1 MAHSR
6 HKAIVAGLALTLT
19 LGSTAPALATLSD
32 ETPTTDTDPNGVG
45 APLPSDYDKTDFYEG
60 QENVRTF
67 AKVRSASRLAPLKL
81 SDEMKYFAQFESHGN
96 YDQGLSYGDGYNA
109 MGFYQFDRRYSLM
122 GFIQQVYS
130 YDSTKYAMFRGPLE
144 HADTLS
150 SKTYSMYDSDTRQL
164 TGLAQDL
171 NEAWHAAYKADPEEF
186 SALQDAYAYNNYYLP
201 VQSILLNSYGVDVR
215 DRADCV
221 KGLVWGMCNMFGS
234 GGVRN
239 YFKDANL
246 NDDMTDRE
254 LVTALCDTVVNRV
267 SYYCSS
273 QPQYWTGW
281 QNRYKK
287 EKQICLTYIAED
299 EAQQNAADKEEQ
311 EKPSTPVTPETPSKP
326 ATPSTPET
334 PTTPP
339 ASDTSSDSG
348 KDNAAGNAAGSSN
361 GNSSSIQVPSNGVSN
376 GGTANMRPNGST
388 GDAAQL
394 PSDDSNNG
402 NDQADQGS
410 NAGGTNGSTAND
422 ANGNTEESKNPT
434 KQPDSQQSSDAT
446 DDEGDEAGE
455 APVAASDN
463 NGDKKD
469 EATKDQESGVG
480 KSAAGESKPD
490 DGKKA
495 ADEKTDKDS
504 LPQTGDIAGIVLT
517 GAAGL
522 AMAGGSFVS
531 LSKKERD
538 EV

>member
-1 MAHSR
+1 MVHSR

-45 APLPSDYDKTDFYEG
+45 VPLPSDYDKTDFYEG

-130 YDSTKYAMFRGPLE
+130 YDSAKYAMFKGPLE

-186 SALQDAYAYNNYYLP
+186 SSLQDAYAYNNYYLP

-311 EKPSTPVTPETPSKP
+311 EKPSTPTTPVVPT
-326 ATPSTPET
+326 T
-334 PTTPP
+334 PTTPSI
-339 ASDTSSDSG
+339 SDTPADSD
-348 KDNAAGNAAGSSN
+348 KDDAGNGNSTTGSSN
-361 GNSSSIQVPSNGVSN
+361 GSSSSSNGSSAQAPSNGASN
-376 GGTANMRPNGST
+376 GGTTGNASN
-388 GDAAQL
+388 GDADGVPQQ
-394 PSDDSNNG
+394 PSGDS
-402 NDQADQGS
+402 D
-410 NAGGTNGSTAND
+410 
-422 ANGNTEESKNPT
+422 
-434 KQPDSQQSSDAT
+434 
-446 DDEGDEAGE
+446 
-455 APVAASDN
+455 
-463 NGDKKD
+463 
-469 EATKDQESGVG
+469 
-480 KSAAGESKPD
+480 SAAGEDNQSSNANGSNGGAASDASGNTGGAKAPLKKPSSQQPSAVED
-490 DGKKA
+490 DEDNGASDASAAAADDNDGKKGA
-495 ADEKTDKDS
+495 AVKSSGDDAGKSSAEGSKEDGSSKKTAGDKS
-504 LPQTGDIAGIVLT
+504 GKEGLPQTGDIVGIVLT

-522 AMAGGSFVS
+522 AVAGGSFVS
-531 LSKKERD
+531 LGKKERD
-538 EV
+538 EA

>member
-130 YDSTKYAMFRGPLE
+130 YDSAKYAMFKGPLE

-239 YFKDANL
+239 YFNDANL

-311 EKPSTPVTPETPSKP
+311 EKPSTPTTPVVPT
-326 ATPSTPET
+326 T
-334 PTTPP
+334 PTTPSI
-339 ASDTSSDSG
+339 SDTPADSDKDDGNSS
-348 KDNAAGNAAGSSN
+348 AGPSNGSSSSSN
-361 GNSSSIQVPSNGVSN
+361 GSPAQAPSNGASN
-376 GGTANMRPNGST
+376 GGTTGNVSS
-388 GDAAQL
+388 GDADGVPQQ
-394 PSDDSNNG
+394 PSGDSG
-402 NDQADQGS
+402 
-410 NAGGTNGSTAND
+410 
-422 ANGNTEESKNPT
+422 
-434 KQPDSQQSSDAT
+434 
-446 DDEGDEAGE
+446 
-455 APVAASDN
+455 
-463 NGDKKD
+463 
-469 EATKDQESGVG
+469 
-480 KSAAGESKPD
+480 SAAGEDNQSSNANGSNGGAASDDSGNTGGAKAPLKKPSSQQPSD
-490 DGKKA
+490 AEDDENDGTSDASAAAADDNDGKKGA
-495 ADEKTDKDS
+495 AVKSSGDDAGKSSAEGSKEDGSSKKTAGDKS
-504 LPQTGDIAGIVLT
+504 GKEGLPQTGDIVGIVLT

-522 AMAGGSFVS
+522 AVAGGSFVS
-531 LSKKERD
+531 LGKKERD
-538 EV
+538 EA